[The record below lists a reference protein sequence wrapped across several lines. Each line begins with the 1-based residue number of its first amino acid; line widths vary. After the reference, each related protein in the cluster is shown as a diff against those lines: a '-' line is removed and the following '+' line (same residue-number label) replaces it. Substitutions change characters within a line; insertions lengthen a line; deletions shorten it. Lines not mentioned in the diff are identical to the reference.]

1 MKVNGVMNLMLVQ
14 LIKLRSLMRLCSI
27 MYTLS
32 TFKRLDAKEKK
43 SLKIV
48 ELNFN
53 ALIPNNAVITLS
65 IKQM

>member
-27 MYTLS
+27 MYILS